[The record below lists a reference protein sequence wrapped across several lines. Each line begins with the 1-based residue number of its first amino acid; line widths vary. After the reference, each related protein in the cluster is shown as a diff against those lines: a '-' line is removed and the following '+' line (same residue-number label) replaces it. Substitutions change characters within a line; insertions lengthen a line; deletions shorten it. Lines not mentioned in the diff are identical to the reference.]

1 MDFRISPLT
10 PAMADIFADYL
21 SNLDF
26 THAPY
31 FATCFC
37 RFYHINCTDEEWMER
52 KGEQNREES
61 KAAIKDGSM
70 KGYLAFNGNK
80 CIGWL
85 NANSVDSYLR
95 LEDSLTPFTEDKKAG
110 LAICFVIHPD
120 YRNQGIATSL
130 LEKAIEGFK
139 EEGYEVIFGLST
151 KNADIPLVKQ
161 YSGTYT
167 MFSKLGFEEVGVL
180 GHRVILRKWLSSP

>member
-1 MDFRISPLT
+1 MSFRIVPLKSEL
-10 PAMADIFADYL
+10 ADIFADYL

-37 RFYHINCTDEEWMER
+37 RFYHIDCSDTEWMER

-61 KAAIKDGSM
+61 KEAIRDGSM
-70 KGYLAFNGNK
+70 KGYLAFDREK

-95 LEDSLTPFTEDKKAG
+95 LKDSLATFTEGKKTG
-110 LAICFVIHPD
+110 LAICFVIHPE
-120 YRNQGIATSL
+120 YRNKGLATTL
-130 LEKAIEGFK
+130 LETAIQGFK

-151 KNADIPLVKQ
+151 KNADIPLVNQ
-161 YSGTYT
+161 YSGTYS
-167 MFSKLGFEEVGVL
+167 MFSKFGFEEVGTL
-180 GHRVILRKWLSSP
+180 GHRVIVKKVL

>member
-1 MDFRISPLT
+1 MSFKIVPLT
-10 PAMADIFADYL
+10 PDSADIFADYL

-31 FATCFC
+31 FASCFC
-37 RFYHINCTDEEWMER
+37 RFYHIDCSDNEWMER

-61 KAAIKDGSM
+61 KAAIRDGSM
-70 KGYLAFNGNK
+70 KGYLAFDGDK

-95 LEDSLTPFTEDKKAG
+95 LRDSLLPLTDGKKAG
-110 LAICFVIHPD
+110 LAICFVIHPA
-120 YRNQGIATSL
+120 YRNQGLATSL
-130 LEKAIEGFK
+130 LENAIKGFK

-151 KNADIPLVKQ
+151 KNADIPLVNQ
-161 YSGTYT
+161 YSGTYS

-180 GHRVILRKWLSSP
+180 GHRVILRKEL